1 MDREGLPQAPQEEV
15 QLAALQQVSQAI
27 SGARSLEEVLET
39 VVNAALLVYEGSSAW
54 VMLETGG
61 VLVSAVARGREDAVL
76 RSLRCSPGQGVLGAA
91 WRQGTPLV
99 LFPEEVDEQLRPLLR
114 KGEAL
119 VLIPFGVRRRGLLGC
134 VAPAAR
140 LYNLR
145 FLLVLA
151 GQATLGLQRAQL
163 AEQLQSRQEELA
175 LRARMAVDMAHE
187 LKNSL
192 GSLSL
197 LVELLARRVPED
209 EAAERIRERALR
221 EIGRLERLSRELLE
235 FSRRLSPAPLDL
247 HGLLRGVLEDLQDEL
262 ERRGVTVEEDLWEG
276 GSPLTIWADE
286 LMLRMA
292 FLNVVRNAL
301 EAMEG
306 VPERRLTVRTRCLE
320 GAVMVEVQDRGP
332 GVRPELREQVFE
344 PHFTTKPSGSG
355 LGLTMARKALESH
368 GGTIVLESPPEG
380 GTVVRMVLPIRPMLA
395 LQEPQP

>member
-1 MDREGLPQAPQEEV
+1 MKV
-15 QLAALQQVSQAI
+15 AL
-27 SGARSLEEVLET
+27 
-39 VVNAALLVYEGSSAW
+39 VVGSSTDLPLMREAQELLKRLGIEHELR
-54 VMLETGG
+54 VI
-61 VLVSAVARGREDAVL
+61 SAHRR
-76 RSLRCSPGQGVLGAA
+76 
-91 WRQGTPLV
+91 
-99 LFPEEVDEQLRPLLR
+99 PEELFRY
-114 KGEAL
+114 
-119 VLIPFGVRRRGLLGC
+119 
-134 VAPAAR
+134 AR
-140 LYNLR
+140 
-145 FLLVLA
+145 
-151 GQATLGLQRAQL
+151 
-163 AEQLQSRQEELA
+163 
-175 LRARMAVDMAHE
+175 
-187 LKNSL
+187 
-192 GSLSL
+192 
-197 LVELLARRVPED
+197 
-209 EAAERIRERALR
+209 
-221 EIGRLERLSRELLE
+221 
-235 FSRRLSPAPLDL
+235 
-247 HGLLRGVLEDLQDEL
+247 EL
-262 ERRGVTVEEDLWEG
+262 ERRGVRVEEDLWEG